1 MIYNSMPRKKKESTA
16 TDIAIGGSI
25 FTNVN
30 NVRTEFLIV
39 HKGNPDSNLYDA
51 SCDGVWLL
59 MKDCYTATTWHHQAY
74 NVYAISDA
82 NTLLNSTAQGGFL
95 GKLEEDIQN
104 IIKNVKIPY
113 CIGNS
118 SSTVNSGANGLPVKV
133 FFLSAVEVGFRTSDI
148 PTSYDLPVD
157 GVKLAMFD
165 EGIGTTAKAKRIAKM
180 IVAQSYQATRW
191 WLRSPTIWNDEDA
204 YYVSIQGDGAFNG
217 VSIAGYGY
225 RPCFI
230 IPYDTKLDANNNIV
244 A

>member
-1 MIYNSMPRKKKESTA
+1 MIYNSMLRKKKEPTA

-30 NVRTEFLIV
+30 NVRTEFLVV
-39 HKGNPDSNLYDA
+39 HKGNPDASLYDA

-59 MKDCYTATTWHHQAY
+59 MKDCFLTATWHYQAS
-74 NVYAISDA
+74 NAYATANA
-82 NTLLNSTAQGGFL
+82 NTFLNSTTQGGFL
-95 GKLEEDIQN
+95 EQFGENIQN

-118 SSTVNSGANGLPVKV
+118 SATVNSGADGLSVKV
-133 FFLSAVEVGFRTSDI
+133 FLLSAIEVGFRTSDI
-148 PTSYDLPVD
+148 SGSGNLPVD
-157 GVKLAMFD
+157 GAKLAMFD
-165 EGIGTTAKAKRIAKM
+165 EGIGTTANAKRIANY
-180 IVAQSYQATRW
+180 SSSATQW

-204 YYVSIQGDGAFNG
+204 YYVSTKGAGAFTT
-217 VSIAGYGY
+217 VSNSHYGY

-230 IPYDTKLDANNNIV
+230 IPHDTKLDANNNIV